1 MNLLQKLIQGLPLWI
16 GACAV
21 AAVLVAPAH
30 AAGQRVALLI
40 GNAAYQNE
48 KPLRNPSN
56 DVDLIA
62 RVLKDDLRFNQ
73 VIIRKNLGRRDLA
86 DAIDQFTAAAK
97 GADVAMVYYSGH
109 GMQTSGVN
117 YLIPVDAQIKEA
129 AHVKREG
136 VSANELA
143 DALGE
148 SDARLALL
156 VLDAC
161 RDSPYSLRTKS
172 TAKGL
177 ARVPVQSGNLL
188 VAYATQDG
196 STADDGNGVNSP
208 YAEALAGTLRKTD
221 LRVLEVFDE
230 VGARVRA
237 ATQQAQRPT
246 RYGDL
251 PVNVYLL
258 GAAPAPSVRPVAA
271 PVPVPAPAPAIDPEV
286 EAWQL
291 AQRANSVAAFQAYLG
306 AYPQGR
312 FAAPA
317 RVALAGLTSPAARP
331 AAVPAGKKPWYEQ

>member
-117 YLIPVDAQIKEA
+117 
-129 AHVKREG
+129 
-136 VSANELA
+136 
-143 DALGE
+143 
-148 SDARLALL
+148 
-156 VLDAC
+156 
-161 RDSPYSLRTKS
+161 
-172 TAKGL
+172 
-177 ARVPVQSGNLL
+177 
-188 VAYATQDG
+188 
-196 STADDGNGVNSP
+196 
-208 YAEALAGTLRKTD
+208 
-221 LRVLEVFDE
+221 
-230 VGARVRA
+230 
-237 ATQQAQRPT
+237 
-246 RYGDL
+246 
-251 PVNVYLL
+251 
-258 GAAPAPSVRPVAA
+258 
-271 PVPVPAPAPAIDPEV
+271 
-286 EAWQL
+286 
-291 AQRANSVAAFQAYLG
+291 
-306 AYPQGR
+306 
-312 FAAPA
+312 
-317 RVALAGLTSPAARP
+317 
-331 AAVPAGKKPWYEQ
+331 